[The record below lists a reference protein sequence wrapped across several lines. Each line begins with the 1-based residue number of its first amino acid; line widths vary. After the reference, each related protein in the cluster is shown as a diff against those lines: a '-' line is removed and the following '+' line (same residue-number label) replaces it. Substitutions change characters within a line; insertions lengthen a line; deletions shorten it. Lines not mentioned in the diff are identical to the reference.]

1 MVEIV
6 ETATERQIKM
16 FTALMHRKAE
26 KDGRDY
32 ADVRAEAK
40 KRFSYSN
47 LSMIEISGMSE
58 MIETLQEELEGGTGR
73 KINPFFGERAQK
85 ELGKITEK
93 QGRPQE
99 KIITEDEKALKT
111 ELKEEFVGI
120 RGDCIASEPKA
131 ENRENMEQRDN
142 KDNKDDDIDTRI
154 HRYVDI
160 LARVTEVV
168 EKEHRIPGEEK
179 GYAVKFVFDAV
190 SRDLR
195 SELIAELRR
204 KEEEEGFE
212 PSL

>member
-1 MVEIV
+1 M
-6 ETATERQIKM
+6 ATERQIKM
-16 FTALMHRKAE
+16 FTALLHRKAE

-47 LSMIEISGMSE
+47 LSNLEISEISE
-58 MIETLQEELEGGTGR
+58 MIEAMQEELEGGTGR
-73 KINPFFGERAQK
+73 ESNPFLINPFFGERAQK

-99 KIITEDEKALKT
+99 KIITKDEKALKT

-131 ENRENMEQRDN
+131 ENRENKEQRDN

-160 LARVTEVV
+160 LARVTEEV
-168 EKEHRIPGEEK
+168 EKEHRIPDEEK

-204 KEEEEGFE
+204 KKEEEGFE
-212 PSL
+212 LLL

>member
-1 MVEIV
+1 M
-6 ETATERQIKM
+6 ATERQIKM
-16 FTALMHRKAE
+16 FTALLHRKAE

-47 LSMIEISGMSE
+47 LSRLEISEISE
-58 MIETLQEELEGGTGR
+58 MIEAMQEELEGGTGR
-73 KINPFFGERAQK
+73 EINPFLINPFFGERAQK

-99 KIITEDEKALKT
+99 KIITE
-111 ELKEEFVGI
+111 GQ
-120 RGDCIASEPKA
+120 
-131 ENRENMEQRDN
+131 EQEQEDS
-142 KDNKDDDIDTRI
+142 DIDTRI

-195 SELIAELRR
+195 SELIAELR
-204 KEEEEGFE
+204 KEEGVE
-212 PSL
+212 PLL

>member
-1 MVEIV
+1 M
-6 ETATERQIKM
+6 ATERQIKM
-16 FTALMHRKAE
+16 FTALLHRKAE
-26 KDGRDY
+26 KDGKDY

-47 LSMIEISGMSE
+47 LSNLEISEISE
-58 MIETLQEELEGGTGR
+58 MIEAMQEELEGGTGR
-73 KINPFFGERAQK
+73 EINPFLINPFFGERAQK

-99 KIITEDEKALKT
+99 KIITED
-111 ELKEEFVGI
+111 
-120 RGDCIASEPKA
+120 

-195 SELIAELRR
+195 SELIAELR
-204 KEEEEGFE
+204 KEEGGE
-212 PSL
+212 PLL

>member
-16 FTALMHRKAE
+16 FTALLHRKAE

-47 LSMIEISGMSE
+47 LSRLEISEISE
-58 MIETLQEELEGGTGR
+58 MIEAMQEELEGGAGR
-73 KINPFFGERAQK
+73 ESNPFLINPFFGERAQK

-99 KIITEDEKALKT
+99 KIITEDE
-111 ELKEEFVGI
+111 
-120 RGDCIASEPKA
+120 
-131 ENRENMEQRDN
+131 NRENKEQRDNKGN

-154 HRYVDI
+154 HRYVEI
-160 LARVTEVV
+160 LARVTEQV
-168 EKEHRIPGEEK
+168 ENEQRIPDTEK
-179 GYAVKFVFDAV
+179 GYAVKFIFDSV
-190 SRDLR
+190 SRDMR
-195 SELIAELRR
+195 SELIAELR
-204 KEEEEGFE
+204 KKEEEEEGFE
-212 PSL
+212 PFF

>member
-1 MVEIV
+1 M
-6 ETATERQIKM
+6 ATERQIKM
-16 FTALMHRKAE
+16 FTALLHRKAE
-26 KDGRDY
+26 KDRREY
-32 ADVRAEAK
+32 TDVRAEAK

-47 LSMIEISGMSE
+47 LSNLEISEISE

-73 KINPFFGERAQK
+73 EINPFLINPFFGERAQK

-99 KIITEDEKALKT
+99 KIITE
-111 ELKEEFVGI
+111 GQ
-120 RGDCIASEPKA
+120 
-131 ENRENMEQRDN
+131 EQEQEDS
-142 KDNKDDDIDTRI
+142 DIDTRI

-195 SELIAELRR
+195 SELIAELR
-204 KEEEEGFE
+204 KEEGVE
-212 PSL
+212 PLL

>member
-1 MVEIV
+1 M
-6 ETATERQIKM
+6 ATERQIKM
-16 FTALMHRKAE
+16 FTALLHRKAE

-47 LSMIEISGMSE
+47 LSNLEISEISE
-58 MIETLQEELEGGTGR
+58 MIEAMQEELEGGTGR
-73 KINPFFGERAQK
+73 ESNPFLINPFFGERAQK

-99 KIITEDEKALKT
+99 KIITEDEKAQKT

-142 KDNKDDDIDTRI
+142 KDNKDNKDDDIDTRI

-160 LARVTEVV
+160 LARVTEEI

-195 SELIAELRR
+195 SELIAELR
-204 KEEEEGFE
+204 KEEGVE
-212 PSL
+212 PLL

>member
-1 MVEIV
+1 M
-6 ETATERQIKM
+6 ATERQIKM
-16 FTALMHRKAE
+16 FTALLHRKAE

-47 LSMIEISGMSE
+47 LSNLEISEISE
-58 MIETLQEELEGGTGR
+58 MIEAMQEELEGGAGR
-73 KINPFFGERAQK
+73 ESNPFLINPFFGERAQK

-142 KDNKDDDIDTRI
+142 KDNKDNKDDDIDTRI

-160 LARVTEVV
+160 LARVTEEI
-168 EKEHRIPGEEK
+168 EKEHRIPDEEK

-195 SELIAELRR
+195 SELIAELR
-204 KEEEEGFE
+204 KEEGVE
-212 PSL
+212 PLL

>member
-47 LSMIEISGMSE
+47 LSNLEISEISE
-58 MIETLQEELEGGTGR
+58 MIEAMQEELEGGTGR

-99 KIITEDEKALKT
+99 KIITKDEKALKT

-142 KDNKDDDIDTRI
+142 KDNKDNKDDDIDTRI

-160 LARVTEVV
+160 LARVTEEI
-168 EKEHRIPGEEK
+168 EKEHRIPDEEK

-195 SELIAELRR
+195 SELIAELR
-204 KEEEEGFE
+204 KEEGVE
-212 PSL
+212 PLL

>member
-1 MVEIV
+1 M
-6 ETATERQIKM
+6 ATERQIKM
-16 FTALMHRKAE
+16 FTALLHRKAE

-85 ELGKITEK
+85 ELGKITER

-111 ELKEEFVGI
+111 ELKEKFVGI

-131 ENRENMEQRDN
+131 ENIEQRDN

-195 SELIAELRR
+195 SELIAELR
-204 KEEEEGFE
+204 KEEGGFE

>member
-1 MVEIV
+1 M
-6 ETATERQIKM
+6 ATERQIKM
-16 FTALMHRKAE
+16 FTALLHRKAE

-47 LSMIEISGMSE
+47 LSNLEISEISE
-58 MIETLQEELEGGTGR
+58 MIEAMQEELEGGTGR
-73 KINPFFGERAQK
+73 ESNPFLINPFFGERAQK

-99 KIITEDEKALKT
+99 KIITKDEKALKT

-131 ENRENMEQRDN
+131 ENREN

-204 KEEEEGFE
+204 KKEEEGFE
-212 PSL
+212 LLL

>member
-6 ETATERQIKM
+6 ETATEKQIKM

-26 KDGRDY
+26 KEGRDY
-32 ADVRAEAK
+32 TAVRAEAK

-47 LSMIEISGMSE
+47 LSNLEISEISE
-58 MIETLQEELEGGTGR
+58 MIEAMQEELEGGTGR
-73 KINPFFGERAQK
+73 EINPFFGERAQK

-99 KIITEDEKALKT
+99 KIITEDEKAQKT

-154 HRYVDI
+154 HRYVEI

-195 SELIAELRR
+195 SELIAELRK

-212 PSL
+212 PFF